1 MERGSKKRSFVSAP
15 VLCQRSFGQWLA
27 VDCRVAPRLYCT
39 MRVGVPR
46 MADHLGGTARERA
59 FFLTFLCGRMN
70 LLPVKRRILVLVR
83 WRGGRRG
90 GVGMVASLGVGVV
103 CRTRSV
109 FV

>member
-1 MERGSKKRSFVSAP
+1 MSKKRSFVSTP
-15 VLCQRSFGQWLA
+15 VLCQRSFGLQLA

-59 FFLTFLCGRMN
+59 FFRTCLFGRVN

-90 GVGMVASLGVGVV
+90 GVGMVASLGVGVGDKIHS
-103 CRTRSV
+103 T